1 MKIKD
6 IAAKA
11 GVSVATV
18 SHVVNKTRYV
28 SAELTER
35 VLAVINESEGQ
46 PNFVLRNMKALHSD
60 VILCLVENVE
70 DYFYVNIIKGIKSK
84 AVEFGYHVVILN
96 SQNKGSIRDYIR
108 LEKPCGIILVPDKNS
123 NEDVFKM
130 RELSTPTVFINHL
143 ESDSKTGNV
152 VINYYENAYKAA
164 HHVIKSGHE
173 RVCYIHELKDG
184 YTHRQMLNGYKDALR
199 NNGIP
204 FDPALVIGVGA
215 YDQFDKQMMDKIFT
229 DENRP
234 TAVLSADKNATL
246 ELLRLFN
253 SNNIKCPD
261 DISLVSFNEFELSH
275 LLQPALTTAAF
286 DPVEIGMKS
295 VEKLNDKLKGSEDS
309 AEDTIVPSRLRVR
322 NSTQCIG
329 RGPLGEKAE
338 SPEVLQLSPFEM
350 EQIKAGS
357 YTAAISFHYSG
368 IAWARLHE
376 KGIKDVFAELGVK
389 VLAVMDAHFD
399 PELQIKQHA
408 SILTMNPDVL
418 ISIPADEILTVQS
431 YREVVAAGTK
441 LVLIDNV
448 PNGFTRDDYV
458 TCVSVNQRE
467 NGQIAGRIL
476 GEHLTKNKKKKIGL
490 IMHGASFFA
499 TKQRDM
505 AVEQVLREEFP
516 ELEIV
521 AIENFINEKKAFDKC
536 YEMIRSH
543 PEIEGLYVSWEGP
556 ALEALAALRELNRE
570 DISIVTADLDHEGA
584 MNIAMGGPIKGLSA
598 QRPYEQGRA
607 MALAAAN
614 ALIGKKIPSF
624 IGITPYR
631 ITADNLLTGW
641 QEVLRERPPAAL
653 VNAMKS
659 NKTV

>member
-1 MKIKD
+1 MKMKIKD

-18 SHVVNKTRYV
+18 SHVVNKTRFV

-35 VLAVINESEGQ
+35 VLAVINESDDQ
-46 PNFVLRNMKALHSD
+46 PNFVLRNMKALKSD
-60 VILCLVENVE
+60 VILCLVENLE
-70 DYFYVNIIKGIKSK
+70 DYFYVNIIKGIRSK
-84 AVEFGYHVVILN
+84 AVENGYNIVVLN
-96 SQNKGSIRDYIR
+96 SYNKGSIRDYIR
-108 LEKPCGIILVPDKNS
+108 LEKPCGIIIIADKNS
-123 NEDVFKM
+123 NEDVFQMK
-130 RELSTPTVFINHL
+130 ELSIPTVVISHNKGAS
-143 ESDSKTGNV
+143 ETGNV
-152 VINYYENAYKAA
+152 IIDYYENAHKAA
-164 HHVIKSGHE
+164 YHVIKSGHE
-173 RVCYIHELKDG
+173 RVCFIHELKGGDVH
-184 YTHRQMLNGYKDALR
+184 TQMLNGYKDALR
-199 NNGIP
+199 KNGIP
-204 FDPALVIGVGA
+204 FDPALVIGIGPH
-215 YDQFDKQMMDKIFT
+215 DPFDKSIIEKIFT

-234 TAVLSADKNATL
+234 TALLSADNKVTM

-261 DISLVSFNEFELSH
+261 DISLVSLNEFDLSH
-275 LLQPALTTAAF
+275 LLQPALTTVSF
-286 DPVEIGMKS
+286 DPVEIGIKC
-295 VEKLNDKLKGSEDS
+295 VEKLNDKLKLSGGST
-309 AEDTIVPSRLRVR
+309 EDTIVASKLNVR

-338 SPEVLQLSPFEM
+338 SPEILQLSPSEID
-350 EQIKAGS
+350 QIKSGS
-357 YTAAISFHYSG
+357 YTAAISFHYSD
-368 IAWARLHE
+368 IAWVRLHE
-376 KGIKDVFAELGVK
+376 KGIKDVFSELGIK

-399 PELQIKQHA
+399 PELQIKQHE
-408 SILTMNPDVL
+408 SILSMNPDVL
-418 ISIPADEILTVQS
+418 ISIPADEILTAQS

-448 PNGFTRDDYV
+448 PNGFARDDYV

-467 NGQIAGRIL
+467 SGQIAGRIL

-521 AIENFINEKKAFDKC
+521 AIDTFITQKRTFDKC
-536 YEMIRSH
+536 YEMIKNH

-556 ALEALAALRELNRE
+556 ALEALSALRELNRE
-570 DISIVTADLDHEGA
+570 DISIVTVDLDMDVA
-584 MNIAMGGPIKGLSA
+584 LNIAMGGPIKGLSA

-614 ALIGKKIPSF
+614 ALLGKKIPSF

-653 VNAMKS
+653 IKALKGQ
-659 NKTV
+659 